1 MSARSAAFVLLLIA
15 FSAASLETH
24 AQTSPNRTILVL
36 VKNVPG
42 APTPEQIVDY
52 CNTWPHALAPPLQ
65 AFVVKEPQE
74 GFLLLPDRATG
85 DFRTWLDHNPNS
97 LRRKLEDYVVT
108 TFPLSTDIP
117 EALTAL
123 RADPYVE
130 AADVPLDIDFHAGS
144 PAVANSDSPWQPFVG
159 TQYGR
164 DALNTDAA
172 WQLTGGG
179 YALVAQIDAGLR
191 KQHPALAQFLDGHYV
206 GGNFIEAAS
215 KDVGLTGEP
224 MQDGFNS
231 LNVDEGKTMLIKAG
245 ACTPADA
252 DLPPTHLGHGT
263 HVAGLL
269 AANSTGGQGIQGT
282 CKHCGIAA
290 YRNAFLQCYDS
301 LSPPEVWPDPNASAT
316 ERGKTEAIDAGA
328 QILSMSLGARNNGN
342 TINCN
347 AYRAFPRC
355 LTLAYAVSRQV
366 GMIASS
372 GNQREA
378 INFPASDP
386 RVISAGGFQPNLAL
400 WDDSPGNST
409 TCPTAP
415 YTPQCG
421 TNVSQ
426 PIGGSFYVA
435 RQELLGSSKSV
446 LSTTYP
452 GTTWVDQMQ
461 CGDPYG
467 TANGDGFGWCTGT
480 SMSAPQIAGL
490 VGVLRSANQLLPMSE
505 PEPPAG
511 TEPGI
516 RTVLAQ
522 TASQARMGQ
531 SWNPLVGY
539 GIPDAAAATR
549 AVLGKVA
556 GATVRNR
563 ATPLFRLRDAYAKDF
578 AETTSPQYARSLM
591 ITQAHNYTQPSGTNV
606 GTQPEVPGYAFPYDE
621 DDPLDDED
629 TYEANPPTP
638 LAAIY
643 VLTTDVRPRNEWPTL
658 VPLHLM
664 DKPKANGRDYLLVT
678 TVADIEGAH
687 ANGYNLRT
695 IQGYAYAP
703 CDPEPAC
710 IPSGTQALYRAC
722 KIADQDCATFL
733 ESERA
738 AFEADS
744 YTAAYPP
751 SSPKKLGYAY
761 PATHSDSDNLPDG
774 FELVIGT
781 DPTLPDSDLDG
792 LSDSVEF
799 PLAGIA
805 SRDPCAGGVGA
816 MLCPANI
823 IFDDGFDAT

>member
-1 MSARSAAFVLLLIA
+1 MLARCFASVLSLIVLIGMSLLA
-15 FSAASLETH
+15 H
-24 AQTSPNRTILVL
+24 AQGAADNRTILVL
-36 VKNVPG
+36 LKDVPG
-42 APTPEQIVDY
+42 APTPQAIVDY
-52 CNTWPHALAPPLQ
+52 CNTFPHAAAPPLQ
-65 AFVVKEPQE
+65 AFSVKDPVAG
-74 GFLLLPDRATG
+74 GFLLPDRATG
-85 DFRTWLDHNPNS
+85 DFRLWLNTNSHS
-97 LRRKLEDYVVT
+97 LRRKLEDYLLP
-108 TFPLSTDIP
+108 TFASPADIP
-117 EALTAL
+117 AALAAL
-123 RADPYVE
+123 RADPYV
-130 AADVPLDIDFHAGS
+130 AFADVPLATEIHASASPDIEIAWAAIPLNG
-144 PAVANSDSPWQPFVG
+144 N
-159 TQYGR
+159 QYGR
-164 DALNTDAA
+164 EALDIDAA
-172 WQLTGGG
+172 WQITGGG
-179 YALVAQIDAGLR
+179 YALIAQIDLGLAT
-191 KQHPALAQFLDGHYV
+191 QHPSLHQFQSMSYV
-206 GGNFIEAAS
+206 SGNFVPAAS

-224 MQDGFNS
+224 AQSGFDPS
-231 LNVDEGKTMLIKAG
+231 NVDEGKPQWIGSG
-245 ACTPADA
+245 ACTPVAA
-252 DLPPTHLGHGT
+252 MLPPDHLGHGT

-269 AANSTGGQGIQGT
+269 GANGAANQGIQGT
-282 CKHCGIAA
+282 CKSCGIAS
-290 YRNAFLQCYDS
+290 YKTSFLECAGLLTPPQIWPKFNDIAAHRAKVEAVDS
-301 LSPPEVWPDPNASAT
+301 GTQAV
-316 ERGKTEAIDAGA
+316 
-328 QILSMSLGARNNGN
+328 SMSLGAPNPHYNLKC
-342 TINCN
+342 TS
-347 AYRAFPRC
+347 YRDHAMC
-355 LTLAYAVSRQV
+355 LTLAYAATRSV
-366 GMIASS
+366 GLIASS
-372 GNQREA
+372 GNRGEQ
-378 INFPASDP
+378 INFPASDS
-386 RVISAGGFQPNLAL
+386 RVIAVGGFQPNLAL
-400 WDDSPGNST
+400 WNDAPD
-409 TCPTAP
+409 CPPAP
-415 YTPQCG
+415 YTGECAS
-421 TNVSQ
+421 NVSF
-426 PIGGSFYVA
+426 PIGGSYPA
-435 RQELLGSSKSV
+435 RQELLGSAKSV

-452 GTTWVDQMQ
+452 GTSWVDQIQ

-490 VGVLRSANQLLPMSE
+490 VGVLRSANPLLPMSE
-505 PEPPAG
+505 PEPPVG

-539 GIPDAAAATR
+539 GIPDAAAAAR

-563 ATPLFRLRDAYAKDF
+563 ATPLFRLHDAYAKDF

-591 ITQAHNYTQPSGTNV
+591 ITQAHNYTQPSGTDL
-606 GTQPEVPGYAFPYDE
+606 GAQPEVPGYAFPYDE
-621 DDPLDDED
+621 DDLLDDED

-703 CDPEPAC
+703 CEPEPAC
-710 IPSGTQALYRAC
+710 IPPGAQALYRAC

-761 PATHSDSDNLPDG
+761 PATHSDSDDLPNG

-781 DPTLPDSDLDG
+781 DPMLPDSDLDG
-792 LSDSVEF
+792 VSDSAEF

>member
-1 MSARSAAFVLLLIA
+1 MFARCFASVLSLIVLTGAPFLAHAQGAPDNRTVLVLL
-15 FSAASLETH
+15 
-24 AQTSPNRTILVL
+24 
-36 VKNVPG
+36 KDVPG
-42 APTPEQIVDY
+42 APTPQAVVDY
-52 CNTWPHALAPPLQ
+52 CNTFPHAAAPPLQ
-65 AFVVKEPQE
+65 AFSVKDPVA
-74 GFLLLPDRATG
+74 GDFLLPDRATG
-85 DFRTWLDHNPNS
+85 DFRTWLNANSHS
-97 LRRKLEDYVVT
+97 LRRKLEDYLLP
-108 TFPLSTDIP
+108 TFASSDDIP
-117 EALTAL
+117 EALAAL
-123 RADPYVE
+123 RADPYV
-130 AADVPLDIDFHAGS
+130 AFADVPLATEIHASSSADIGWA
-144 PAVANSDSPWQPFVG
+144 AAPWVNG
-159 TQYGR
+159 QYGR
-164 DALNTDAA
+164 DSLEVDAA
-172 WQLTGGG
+172 WQITGGG
-179 YALVAQIDAGLR
+179 YALIAQIDLGLAT
-191 KQHPALAQFLDGHYV
+191 QHPSLRQFQGASYV
-206 GGNFIEAAS
+206 GGNFVLAAS
-215 KDVGLTGEP
+215 KDVGLTGLP
-224 MQDGFNS
+224 SQNGFDPS
-231 LNVDEGKTMLIKAG
+231 DLDEAKAMFIP
-245 ACTPADA
+245 ASPCTPIDA
-252 DLPPTHLGHGT
+252 MLSPDHIGHGT

-269 AANSTGGQGIQGT
+269 GANAPSGQGVKGT
-282 CKHCGIAA
+282 CKSCGIAA
-290 YRNAFLQCYDS
+290 YRTAYLGCYTQV
-301 LSPPEVWPDPNASAT
+301 SPPQILPFFNDNSAH
-316 ERGKTEAIDAGA
+316 RAKVEAVDAGA
-328 QILSMSLGARNNGN
+328 QALSMSFGVPN
-342 TINCN
+342 TNYNLKCTS
-347 AYRAFPRC
+347 YRDHAMC
-355 LTLAYAVSRQV
+355 LTLAYAATRSV
-366 GMIASS
+366 GLIASS
-372 GNQREA
+372 GNRGEQ
-378 INFPASDP
+378 INFPASDS
-386 RVISAGGFQPNLAL
+386 RVIAAGGFQPNLAL
-400 WDDSPGNST
+400 WNDAPN
-409 TCPTAP
+409 CPPSP
-415 YTPQCG
+415 YTGECAS
-421 TNVSQ
+421 NVSH
-426 PIGGSFYVA
+426 PIGGIYPA
-435 RQELLGSSKSV
+435 RQELLGSAKSV

-452 GTTWVDQMQ
+452 DTSWVDQIQ

-467 TANGDGFGWCTGT
+467 TANGDGLGWCTGT

-490 VGVLRSANQLLPMSE
+490 VGVLKSANQLLPMSE
-505 PEPPAG
+505 PDPPVG

-816 MLCPANI
+816 MLCPANV
-823 IFDDGFDAT
+823 IFADGFDGL